1 MNRPIKFRAWVNKC
15 KDRDGTMTIP
25 FLLNETY
32 IDDDSGNMVVDAGGY
47 GMELYQD
54 KYGGHVIM
62 QFTGLLDKN
71 GKEIYEG
78 DMVKTKRNAVY
89 AVEWTSFEDSTMG
102 YGEGVGFNIHED
114 DNCEVIGNIYEN
126 PNLLPHD

>member
-1 MNRPIKFRAWVNKC
+1 MRWVDHISVPNF
-15 KDRDGTMTIP
+15 DGGAIS
-25 FLLNETY
+25 FLSSQLKA
-32 IDDDSGNMVVDAGGY
+32 DDQWYSLGDV
-47 GMELYQD
+47 ELL
-54 KYGGHVIM
+54 

-126 PNLLPHD
+126 PNLLPL